1 MKILI
6 TGSCGFIGRHL
17 CEKLLK
23 EGHNIIGIDNMN
35 SEIYDIKFKE
45 QNSTLLQ
52 TYQNYI
58 EYREDIRNENYIV
71 KHQPDI
77 VIHLAAHANVRKSF
91 VNPVMYIDNNDVIT
105 AKVLHEINQCA
116 VKPRLIYASSSSVYG
131 KNTKVPFSESDSL
144 ENIIS
149 MYALSK
155 KMCEDMAKMYSQ
167 LFGLQTIGLRFFT
180 VYGPGGR
187 PDMSIY
193 NFLCKIRDG
202 EEITLYGDGSMKRD
216 FTFVEDIVKGIC
228 ACITV
233 PLQNGEHRV
242 YNLGNNHP
250 IDLNSL
256 IASCEKVVGKKANVV
271 YKPTPVGEVPITY
284 ADITKAK
291 EDLGFSPS
299 TSFDIGLQKT
309 YDWVQTL

>member
-1 MKILI
+1 MKILV

-17 CEKLLK
+17 CVKLLE
-23 EGHNIIGIDNMN
+23 EGHQVIGIDNMN
-35 SEIYDIKFKE
+35 SEIYDVSFKE
-45 QNSTLLQ
+45 QNSSLLQ
-52 TYQNYI
+52 TYTNYI
-58 EYREDIRNENYIV
+58 EYRDDIREQDYIV
-71 KHQPDI
+71 GNQPDI

-105 AKVLHEINQCA
+105 AKVLHEINQCTP
-116 VKPRLIYASSSSVYG
+116 KPRLIFASSSSVYG
-131 KNTKVPFSESDSL
+131 KNTKVPFAENDPL

-155 KMCEDMAKMYSQ
+155 KMCEEMAKMYSQ
-167 LFGLQTIGLRFFT
+167 LFGLETIGLRFFT

-202 EEITLYGDGSMKRD
+202 QEITLYGDGSMKRD
-216 FTFVEDIVKGIC
+216 FTFVDDIVKGIC

-233 PLQNGEHRV
+233 PLQKGEHRI
-242 YNLGNNHP
+242 YNLGNHNP
-250 IDLNSL
+250 IDLNTL
-256 IASCEKVVGKKANVV
+256 IQSCEQVVGKKAMVV

-284 ADITKAK
+284 ADISKANK
-291 EDLGFSPS
+291 ELGFSPS
-299 TSFDIGLQKT
+299 TPFDIGLQKT
-309 YDWVQTL
+309 YEWLQTL